1 MFRTRDLHLCIYFTF
16 FFFFSLWSCYTVSQ
30 QMHCYDIYV
39 NEDRGA
45 EAGDDAS
52 MMGPVIAVMCA
63 VGSSERGSKPQK
75 KKNTFIIMTN
85 ARFPDSTWVFTTFL
99 KSRKI
104 LDRTTFV
111 PLCRPYKR
119 PIAIYSLR

>member
-1 MFRTRDLHLCIYFTF
+1 
-16 FFFFSLWSCYTVSQ
+16 
-30 QMHCYDIYV
+30 MHCYDIYV

-75 KKNTFIIMTN
+75 KKKYLHHHDKCPFPWLNLGLYDFPKVTENTWSHHIRPFMPSLQKAHCDI
-85 ARFPDSTWVFTTFL
+85 FP
-99 KSRKI
+99 
-104 LDRTTFV
+104 
-111 PLCRPYKR
+111 
-119 PIAIYSLR
+119 